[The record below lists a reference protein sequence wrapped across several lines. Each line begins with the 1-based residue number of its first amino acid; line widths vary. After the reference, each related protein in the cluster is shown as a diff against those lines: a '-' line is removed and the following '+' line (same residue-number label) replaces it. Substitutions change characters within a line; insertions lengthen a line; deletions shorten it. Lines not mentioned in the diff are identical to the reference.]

1 MLLLAHDRPTGALLV
16 DQLDE
21 RRFVVV
27 LEHFRLE
34 VPRLLVDDVLGEIEH
49 ILGDFDVLDLVKIFL
64 LGTDFTDFVRIA
76 QQRADQPLA
85 PQFARLYL
93 KVRSLRAGGK
103 AVVVNDVA
111 RKRRYAARLLRHTL
125 RMSTPQEDSHSLLT
139 QRRFGSLS
147 HSATTPVG
155 PSGGRASYTGRP
167 VSNVACMIWTA
178 CFSQLRP

>member
-1 MLLLAHDRPTGALLV
+1 
-16 DQLDE
+16 
-21 RRFVVV
+21 
-27 LEHFRLE
+27 

-64 LGTDFTDFVRIA
+64 LGMDFVRIA

-93 KVRSLRAGGK
+93 NVRSLRAGGK

-111 RKRRYAARLLRHTL
+111 RRRRYAARLLRHTL

-139 QRRFGSLS
+139 PLRFGSLS
-147 HSATTPVG
+147 
-155 PSGGRASYTGRP
+155 
-167 VSNVACMIWTA
+167 
-178 CFSQLRP
+178 